1 MTTLETPVLA
11 GNGKVAIDPGVEY
24 VVKRL
29 FFPSHGRLDRRV
41 NHRSNNGQEFVGMVW
56 SFWWGPFCAFL
67 VYRKQT

>member
-1 MTTLETPVLA
+1 MTTMLETPVLS
-11 GNGKVAIDPGVEY
+11 GNGKVAPGTEY

-41 NHRSNNGQEFVGMVW
+41 NRRNTDGQEFVGFVW

-67 VYRKQT
+67 VYKKQA